1 MDSASWIPATR
12 NPTLT
17 PPERQIRQSEGFGP
31 RVFALAGALLAIIL
45 SGAAPA
51 LAHASG
57 RGHVLLL
64 PTGYYVVGGAFAVAL
79 SFLSLV
85 AMPRGAGSGDAR
97 RAVTLLSLPASARLW
112 TSWLSFAGFLVL
124 LAAGFWGSRDP
135 LSNPL
140 PLTVWTIVWIGLTLV
155 QGVLGNLWRWIDPW
169 HGPLRLLAP
178 ILPAPRR
185 LPSRLASW
193 PAVLLLLA
201 FAWFELVYPAPDDPQ
216 RLAIVLGTYWLLTF
230 AAMATFGHAAWS
242 RQGEFLSVF
251 FRLISAYALVSDR
264 DEGGRVVVMA
274 GSPGTGPEASGG
286 VSLSEAVLLLVA
298 LASVSFDGFMRTF
311 VWLGAIGVNPLE
323 YPGRSSVVLPNTLGV
338 FGAAMLL
345 SSLFFACVAAG
356 RGLAGGGPRF
366 GELAGR
372 LVWSLV
378 PIALAFHFAH
388 YLVAL
393 LVNGQYALVAFS
405 DPFGLG
411 WDLFGTAH
419 WPVMAGIAMG
429 SDAAWLLWNLQAG
442 VIVLGHVAAVLVCHR
457 ACAAIHDD
465 RRRALLVELPLTV
478 LMIFYTVFGLWL
490 LSTPTGA

>member
-1 MDSASWIPATR
+1 MSGRT
-12 NPTLT
+12 
-17 PPERQIRQSEGFGP
+17 ERGNEKRKQ
-31 RVFALAGALLAIIL
+31 FAYGLVAALIGVALLL
-45 SGAAPA
+45 PSQA
-51 LAHASG
+51 LAHASD

-64 PTGYYVVGGAFAVAL
+64 PTGYYVVGGACAVAASFLAMVLLRRPRRRAVAAIRLAEVPAGLRIWTSLL
-79 SFLSLV
+79 SFLML
-85 AMPRGAGSGDAR
+85 A
-97 RAVTLLSLPASARLW
+97 
-112 TSWLSFAGFLVL
+112 VL

-155 QGVLGNLWRWIDPW
+155 QGVFGNLWRWIDPW
-169 HGPLRLLAP
+169 YGPLRLLAP

-193 PAVLLLLA
+193 PAALLLLA
-201 FAWFELVYPAPDDPQ
+201 FAWFELVYPAPDDPY
-216 RLAIVLGTYWLLTF
+216 RLAIVLGAYWLLTF

-251 FRLISAYALVSDR
+251 FRLISAYAIVSER
-264 DEGGRVVVMA
+264 DAGGRVSITA
-274 GSPGTGPEASGG
+274 GLPGTRPEASSGL
-286 VSLSEAVLLLVA
+286 SLSEAALLLAA

-323 YPGRSSVVLPNTLGV
+323 YPGRSAVVLPNTLGLS
-338 FGAAMLL
+338 GAAMLL
-345 SSLFFACVAAG
+345 SSLFFACLAAG
-356 RGLAGGGPRF
+356 RGMAGGGPRLAD
-366 GELAGR
+366 LAGR

-405 DPFGLG
+405 DPFSLG

-419 WPVMAGIAMG
+419 APVMAGIAMG
-429 SDAAWLLWNLQAG
+429 SDAAWVLWNLQAG
-442 VIVLGHVAAVLVCHR
+442 VIVLGHVAAVLVCHS
-457 ACAAIHDD
+457 ACAAIYDD